1 MADRD
6 HTVAVIGA
14 GPIGLELAVEL
25 KRAGIDYVQFDAGQ
39 IGSTIEW
46 YPPQMLFH
54 SSSDRLALAGVPI
67 QTANQQKITREEFL
81 AYLRALVQQFGLTVR
96 TYERVV
102 RVDTLRDGG
111 FELHTEALDGAHRT
125 RAERIVLAIGAMHAP
140 RLLDILGEELPH
152 VTHYFGDPHKYFGKR
167 LLIVGGRNSAVEAA
181 VRCHRAG
188 AEVTLS

>member
-25 KRAGIDYVQFDAGQ
+25 KEAGIDFVQFDAGQ

-67 QTANQQKITREEFL
+67 QSANQQKITREEFL

-102 RVDTLRDGG
+102 RVDK
-111 FELHTEALDGAHRT
+111 
-125 RAERIVLAIGAMHAP
+125 
-140 RLLDILGEELPH
+140 LP
-152 VTHYFGDPHKYFGKR
+152 
-167 LLIVGGRNSAVEAA
+167 
-181 VRCHRAG
+181 
-188 AEVTLS
+188 

>member
-1 MADRD
+1 MTD
-6 HTVAVIGA
+6 VAIIGA
-14 GPIGLELAVEL
+14 GPIGLELAVAF
-25 KRAGIDYVQFDAGQ
+25 KQAGIDCVQFDAGQ

-102 RVDTLRDGG
+102 SVDTLRDGG
-111 FELHTEALDGAHRT
+111 FELHNAALDRQHRT
-125 RAERIVLAIGAMHAP
+125 HKERLVHA
-140 RLLDILGEELPH
+140 
-152 VTHYFGDPHKYFGKR
+152 
-167 LLIVGGRNSAVEAA
+167 
-181 VRCHRAG
+181 
-188 AEVTLS
+188 